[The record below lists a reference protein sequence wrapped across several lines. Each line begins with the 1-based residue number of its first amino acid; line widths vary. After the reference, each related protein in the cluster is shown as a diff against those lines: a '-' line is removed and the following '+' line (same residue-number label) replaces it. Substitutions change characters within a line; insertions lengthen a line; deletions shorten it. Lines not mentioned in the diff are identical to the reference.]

1 VSLFTTKDGG
11 IMTDSAGSLTDRMI
25 GAALLNIET
34 YEAVEADQTATAQAA
49 LVVILVAACEAIGSW
64 SGGLF
69 AATSA
74 AVASL
79 IAWLVWAGVTYVIGD
94 KIFGGEA
101 TWGELLRTIGFAQAP
116 GVLFL
121 LGIVPLLGG
130 LVSGVVSIW
139 IVVAGFIA
147 IRQAL
152 DIGNLKTFFTVLIGG
167 IVYGILH
174 NLPLTPF

>member
-1 VSLFTTKDGG
+1 
-11 IMTDSAGSLTDRMI
+11 MTESTGSLTDRMI
-25 GAALLNIET
+25 GAALLNIQT
-34 YEAVEADQTATAQAA
+34 YEAVERDESATTQAA
-49 LVVILVAACEAIGSW
+49 LVVMLVAVCEAIGSLQ
-64 SGGLF
+64 GGFLG
-69 AATSA
+69 ATYA

-79 IAWLVWAGVTYVIGD
+79 IAWIVWAGVTYVIGD

-121 LGIVPLLGG
+121 LGVLPLAGE

-139 IVVAGFIA
+139 IVIAGFIA

-152 DIGNLKTFFTVLIGG
+152 DIGNLKTFLTVLIGG
-167 IVYGILH
+167 VVYGILH